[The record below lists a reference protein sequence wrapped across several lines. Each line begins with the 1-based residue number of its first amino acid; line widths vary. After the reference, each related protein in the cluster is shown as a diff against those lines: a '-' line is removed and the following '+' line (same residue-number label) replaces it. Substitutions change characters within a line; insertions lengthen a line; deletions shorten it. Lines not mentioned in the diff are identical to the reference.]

1 MPRRRNDLGTLV
13 FPQHRAAGHHRGK
26 QAFGNRKGIQYGLAP
41 APGAGIQH
49 LAGGGDGGFT
59 DPAPAQ
65 SIGKQV
71 GHKQQLPGFCP
82 QFRLLF
88 LYRQQLKQGVNA
100 HDLTAGGGVQVGG
113 GQDSLRLLGHAVGAA
128 VPVMH
133 RIFQQVALFV
143 QQTKVH
149 APSIEGDA
157 VERPCFLNAQAD
169 IIHQVGKI
177 PAEMPVLF
185 AGVVFKAVYL
195 FIGKA
200 TALVRAQNSPSA
212 GRAKVKGQHPFHWIT
227 PFFSRI
233 LA

>member
-1 MPRRRNDLGTLV
+1 M
-13 FPQHRAAGHHRGK
+13 
-26 QAFGNRKGIQYGLAP
+26 
-41 APGAGIQH
+41 
-49 LAGGGDGGFT
+49 
-59 DPAPAQ
+59 
-65 SIGKQV
+65 
-71 GHKQQLPGFCP
+71 PGFCP

-88 LYRQQLKQGVNA
+88 LHRQQLKQGVNA
-100 HDLTAGGGVQVGG
+100 HNLTAGGGVQVGG

-133 RIFQQVALFV
+133 GVFHQMTRFV

-157 VERPCFLNAQAD
+157 VESPRLLDAQAD
-169 IIHQVGKI
+169 IGHQVGKI

-195 FIGKA
+195 FIGKV
-200 TALVRAQNSPSA
+200 TALVRAQNSSSA
-212 GRAKVKGQHPFHWIT
+212 GRAEVKGQHPFHWIT